1 MSHVRTNPRKP
12 DTHIPPMISRSAILM
27 PLLLVAAATA
37 IHAQDTLR
45 APALLVSQGGATFQR
60 VWLTSSTKST
70 VTYYDTEV
78 STASKEARISEYET
92 IHIFE
97 PADYA
102 TAIDLFQARSYE
114 EAEKLFA
121 KVKEQYRPVA
131 TIEDNPSTLA
141 AFYHMECLRKLGDLK
156 GLSDML
162 AGFDKSP
169 LTREHQL
176 RQIELYSVWEA
187 VRNED
192 WQQVASLCG
201 DRAKSRLPG
210 DQRAQISY
218 CHGLSMEA
226 LNREDEAIA
235 AYHIAMTSDAAASED
250 ISRKA
255 ALRVLSILSSR
266 PQVRHAIQVWETP
279 EEKTSSPGYSDLLQA
294 SALARLYLMS
304 LGGGEPLPEKLK
316 NLPEFRPKNDQSA
329 GAGAPPPATE

>member
-78 STASKEARISEYET
+78 STASKEARISQYET

-114 EAEKLFA
+114 KARDLFS
-121 KVKEQYRPVA
+121 KVKLQYQPVA
-131 TIEDNPSTLA
+131 TIPDNPSTLA
-141 AFYHMECLRKLGDLK
+141 AFYEMECLRKLGELE
-156 GLSDML
+156 GL
-162 AGFDKSP
+162 AGALAKFDKAA
-169 LTREHQL
+169 LTRESQQ
-176 RQIELYSVWEA
+176 RQVEIYQVWEA
-187 VRNED
+187 VRTKN
-192 WQQVASLCG
+192 WQQVESLVKE
-201 DRAKSRLPG
+201 RADSRLPG
-210 DQRAQISY
+210 DQRAQLAH
-218 CHGLSMEA
+218 CLALAQEA
-226 LNREDEAIA
+226 LDRDDEAVA
-235 AYHIAMTSDAAASED
+235 NYHIAMTADAAASED

-255 ALRVLSILSSR
+255 ALRVLSMLASKPEVQR
-266 PQVRHAIQVWETP
+266 AIQVWGTP
-279 EEKTSSPGYSDLLQA
+279 EENTSNSGYGQLLEA
-294 SALARLYLMS
+294 SALAKVYLMS
-304 LGGGEPLPEKLK
+304 LGGGEPLPPELK
-316 NLPEFRPKNDQSA
+316 DLPGFRPKNDENSGS
-329 GAGAPPPATE
+329 GAAPPTVD